1 MSIHLKQHCLFSVF
15 LIVWTSN
22 RSYSYTRGL
31 RLMIP
36 NHSNHLEVVH
46 TEFLCSGLKHPKVIY
61 IFNSNTPLPYKRY
74 KGLTT
79 SETWGTTCFPL
90 THSKLNQCKQLQSKK
105 SNICIHVLPHFMD
118 VVLLYIRYTS
128 QIASLPQYHPWIC
141 ISRLSIFSWS
151 QPYRKRVL

>member
-1 MSIHLKQHCLFSVF
+1 
-15 LIVWTSN
+15 
-22 RSYSYTRGL
+22 
-31 RLMIP
+31 MIL

-105 SNICIHVLPHFMD
+105 IKYLYPCTPTFHGRNPTVYTIHITNSIITTISPMDMYKPSKHILVISTISETGFITTASKILSPLHYCIGWL
-118 VVLLYIRYTS
+118 
-128 QIASLPQYHPWIC
+128 
-141 ISRLSIFSWS
+141 
-151 QPYRKRVL
+151 